1 MNRRFV
7 WIVGPGIGACAAGFL
22 VEPGAMLRSYL
33 FAWLFALG
41 LSLGALANLMVHT
54 LTGGRWGEA
63 LRPALLAAT
72 RALPLVTVL
81 YLPLLLGHR
90 LLYPESGT
98 LLCALR
104 AVAYLALWNLL
115 AAFWLRAQQRGHAAA
130 VSAGG
135 LVLYAFTMSIAAFDW
150 IVALEPGWYSS
161 GFGLV
166 VGIGQMLT
174 GAAFGVAAAFFLKS
188 GPQGDAAR
196 RACFHDLGNL
206 LLMYVL
212 TWAYLAFTQFLIIWA
227 ENLPRETSWYLPR
240 LQTSWFWLGAAL
252 VVFHFF
258 VPLAILLSRAAKR
271 SPRFLSVLA
280 AGLVLAQLAD
290 ISWLVLPGF
299 RRDGFALAWTDFA
312 ALAGIGALWGAAW
325 HRGIEPWMRT
335 FILAR

>member
-1 MNRRFV
+1 MNRRLAWV
-7 WIVGPGIGACAAGFL
+7 VVLGIAACAAGFIAD
-22 VEPGAMLRSYL
+22 PKAMLRSYL

-41 LSLGALANLMVHT
+41 LSLGALANLMVHA

-63 LRPALLAAT
+63 LRPALVAAT
-72 RALPLVTVL
+72 RMLPLVALL
-81 YLPLLLGHR
+81 YIPLLFGHR
-90 LLYPESGT
+90 LLYPSSGEWFFVVRT
-98 LLCALR
+98 
-104 AVAYLALWNLL
+104 VAYLAGWNLL
-115 AAFWLRAQQRGHAAA
+115 AAFWLRAQQHGGAAG

-135 LVLYAFTMSIAAFDW
+135 LVLYAFTISIAAFDW
-150 IVALEPGWYSS
+150 IVALEPAWYSS

-166 VGIGQMLT
+166 VGVGQMLA

-188 GPQGDAAR
+188 GPQGEAA

-227 ENLPRETSWYLPR
+227 ENLPREISWYVPR

-252 VVFHFF
+252 VAFHFF

-271 SPRFLSVLA
+271 SPRFLAVLA
-280 AGLVLAQLAD
+280 GGLVIAHLAD
-290 ISWLVLPGF
+290 VFWLVLPGF
-299 RRDGFALAWTDFA
+299 RRDGFSLAWTDLA
-312 ALAGIGALWGAAW
+312 ALAGIGALWGAVW
-325 HRGIEPWMRT
+325 HRDIKGWTRT